1 MALKPYRESERVV
14 DVERKVVKDKVEE
27 DFVKRMGPVLKE
39 ALAEDFGKIEK
50 QFGAMDKRFG
60 AMDKRLQ
67 SIEASSSSTAATLS
81 TISKQIEELL
91 KKVSGRQ
98 AGSAA

>member
-1 MALKPYRESERVV
+1 MALKPYRESGQVA
-14 DVERKVVKDKVEE
+14 DVEEETVKDKVEE

-39 ALAEDFGKIEK
+39 ALADDFGKI
-50 QFGAMDKRFG
+50 QNQFG

-81 TISKQIEELL
+81 TISKQIEELV

-98 AGSAA
+98 TGSAA